1 MGREARCIAEFGG
14 WMGEGK
20 LLLETDELIFRG
32 AARWRAP
39 VKEIAAAARNG
50 WLEARHG
57 DAVARFDLG
66 DAAEKW
72 AHAIANP
79 RGLLDKLD
87 VKGTSRVAL
96 VGVEDE
102 EFVGKLRA
110 RAADVRVA
118 GAAEDLGE
126 GVVDLIFH
134 RADAP
139 DALDALSAL
148 RTRIEQNGA
157 IWVISPKGRKE
168 IADVVVMAA
177 AKASGLVDVKVARF
191 SDTHTALKLVIPRA
205 QRAAAV
211 KSQR

>member
-1 MGREARCIAEFGG
+1 MAEFGG

-20 LLLETDELIFRG
+20 LQLETDTLIFRG
-32 AARWRAP
+32 AARWSAP
-39 VKEIAAAARNG
+39 VKETVVAARDG

-66 DAAEKW
+66 AAAERW

-87 VKGTSRVAL
+87 VKAASRVAV
-96 VGVEDE
+96 VGLEDA
-102 EFVGKLRA
+102 EFVGRLRE
-110 RAADVRVA
+110 RAADVRMA
-118 GAAEDLGE
+118 DAADGLGDGALDA
-126 GVVDLIFH
+126 VFY

-139 DALDALSAL
+139 DALDSLPAL
-148 RTRIEQNGA
+148 RARIEQNGA

-205 QRAAAV
+205 QRSGSTNV
-211 KSQR
+211 SP